1 MQVISLAPPC
11 PSKRDSASTFSIN
24 DFIFIT
30 HLSYILNVYCEMHEV
45 FLCLKSCLFE
55 KAKLI
60 KHMLNSLSELNLT
73 NIKCSNHV
81 SKLT

>member
-30 HLSYILNVYCEMHEV
+30 HLSFLNVYCEMHEV

-60 KHMLNSLSELNLT
+60 KHMLNSLSELEFNKHK
-73 NIKCSNHV
+73 IFQSCF
-81 SKLT
+81 